1 MKTEYPE
8 ISTLIPHRSTMLLVD
23 RLLHVEEKKGKVQ
36 ATVGKNHLFL
46 REGGTLA
53 PEVCSELIAQGFGA
67 CEAFRRMQKGLSL
80 EGGGYLASVR
90 DVQVFKSA
98 YAGDELT
105 ICSEKIDECF
115 NTYIVRGEILCK
127 ESKLAQATV
136 YLFMWHGK
144 EPPQTV

>member
-46 REGGTLA
+46 REDGTLA
-53 PEVCSELIAQGFGA
+53 PEVWCELIAQSFGA
-67 CEAFRRMQKGLSL
+67 CEAFRRIQKGLSL

-90 DVQVFKSA
+90 DVQIFKTA
-98 YAGDELT
+98 HAGDKLI

-115 NTYIVRGEILCK
+115 NTYIVRGEIFCK
-127 ESKLAQATV
+127 ETKLAQATV
-136 YLFMWHGK
+136 YLFMWQGK
-144 EPPQTV
+144 EPPQAV